1 MEQLDRAQALEVLR
15 SAPVAH
21 LGLIEG
27 DRPYVTPM
35 SFVMLDDQIVF
46 RTMAGRKLDALR
58 ANPNV
63 CVEASQFDAETG
75 HWKSVIV
82 RGTAVEI
89 DDDDVKART
98 VSQLFRKYDEIM
110 GSPLSP
116 SAGLQ
121 PLKGLPHVIIVDM
134 DEITGMS
141 SGQGWS
147 VRTRPGRL

>member
-63 CVEASQFDAETG
+63 CVEASQFDTETG

-82 RGTAVEI
+82 RGTAVEV
-89 DDDDVKART
+89 DDDDVKSRT

-121 PLKGLPHVIIVDM
+121 PLKGLPHVIIVDV